1 MAIALCVVLLGGGVR
16 GRVRRR
22 LRGDERR
29 RRRRRRRQ
37 RGDARDDVVDL
48 VEPPDE
54 QHGLADDVDDH
65 HGRRQRPPASGAP
78 AAQASGGTGGTGG
91 AGGAGGAA
99 PLFDCS
105 AASGTV
111 PTLTL
116 TDLGNTFGQPLLVKS
131 APGDPD
137 SLYVVDRTG
146 NVWIYRN
153 GAMLPTPF
161 LTVATMEDGEEG
173 LLGLAFHPDYVNNGR
188 VFVHY
193 SRQGDGANVVQEF
206 ARNAGDPDTATAG
219 PTALEHTTA
228 EDNHNGGSVEF
239 GPDGFAYISMGDGGN
254 QGDPECDAQLHTGG
268 EASME
273 PENLLGKI
281 TRLAVDQPI
290 GGTGYPAAAGNPMGL
305 KAYHIGFRNP
315 YRISF
320 DLCTGD
326 LFIGDVGQN
335 TYEEVDQIA
344 QAEGPV
350 NCGWPYRE
358 GTHAFTTP
366 ATCPPEPATLKEPI
380 LDYSHMSGRNA
391 VIGGFV
397 YRSSAIPSLRGAY
410 FYGDNGSG
418 EIWYVQ
424 GSSLMTTTPLSP
436 GGGVLGGFGQDG
448 RGNVYVASLDGHV
461 YRIDA
466 Q

>member
-1 MAIALCVVLLGGGVR
+1 MVALALVAGALVAAAYVGGCG
-16 GRVRRR
+16 
-22 LRGDERR
+22 GDSTTSAA
-29 RRRRRRRQ
+29 
-37 RGDARDDVVDL
+37 GN
-48 VEPPDE
+48 
-54 QHGLADDVDDH
+54 G
-65 HGRRQRPPASGAP
+65 GSGEGA
-78 AAQASGGTGGTGG
+78 GTGTHTTTSSTSGHPTSSTGSPTTSTTTTAGGAGPTGSGG
-91 AGGAGGAA
+91 AGGAGVGGSGGTP
-99 PLFDCS
+99 PLYDC
-105 AASGTV
+105 ADATGTV

-116 TDLGNTFGQPLLVKS
+116 TDLGNTFGQALLVKV

-161 LTVATMEDGEEG
+161 LTVQTQEDGEEG
-173 LLGLAFHPDYVNNGR
+173 LLGLTFHPDYVNNGR
-188 VFVHY
+188 LFVHY
-193 SRQGDGANVVQEF
+193 SKQGNGDNIVQEF
-206 ARNAGDPDTATAG
+206 ARSADPDVATAG
-219 PTALEHTTA
+219 PIALEHTTA
-228 EDNHNGGSVEF
+228 ETNHNGGSVEF
-239 GPDGFAYISMGDGGN
+239 GPDGFLYISMGDGGN

-273 PENLLGKI
+273 PEDLLGKI
-281 TRLAVDQPI
+281 TRLDVDQPI
-290 GGTGYPAAAGNPMGL
+290 GPTGYPAAAGNPMGL

-315 YRISF
+315 FRMSF

-344 QAEGPV
+344 QSEGPV

-358 GTHAFTTP
+358 GTHAFATP
-366 ATCPPEPATLKEPI
+366 NTCPPQPTPLKEPI
-380 LDYSHMSGRNA
+380 LDYQHQSGRNA
-391 VIGGFV
+391 VIGGFM
-397 YRSSAIPSLRGAY
+397 YRSTAIPSLRGAY

-424 GSSLMTTTPLSP
+424 GASLMTTTPLSP

-448 RGNVYVASLDGHV
+448 RGNVYVASLDGHL
-461 YRIDA
+461 YRIDP